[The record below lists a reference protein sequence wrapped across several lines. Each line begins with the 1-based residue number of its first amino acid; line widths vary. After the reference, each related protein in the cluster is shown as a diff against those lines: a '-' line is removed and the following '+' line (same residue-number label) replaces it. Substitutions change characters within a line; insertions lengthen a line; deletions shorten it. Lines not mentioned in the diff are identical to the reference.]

1 MEVKN
6 FLQEAIYRRSR
17 IQSQK
22 FQKLAYS
29 LQLDNSH
36 IPREIFS
43 KVVAIAVKKKK
54 KHWGGG
60 GAANREESSVIGD
73 SLVLDIQRDLY
84 ECSDEMEESTES

>member
-54 KHWGGG
+54 KHWG
-60 GAANREESSVIGD
+60 AANREESSVIGD